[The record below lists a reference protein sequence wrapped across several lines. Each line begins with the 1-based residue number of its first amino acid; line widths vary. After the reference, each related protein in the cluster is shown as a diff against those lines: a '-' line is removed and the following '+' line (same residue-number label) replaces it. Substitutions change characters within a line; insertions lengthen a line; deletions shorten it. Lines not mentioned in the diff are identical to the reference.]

1 MRTKSLVF
9 AGILLLL
16 ALAGALILQYSTPI
30 GLGLTNDSQAYLNG
44 ARNLLEG
51 NGYGYTSGRV
61 EVKPITHFPPAYA
74 ATIAGVSLVSGLEP
88 QRAARVLALVLF
100 AANIL
105 LAGLL
110 LGWITRSRL
119 MAVLGA
125 LLVLTSEIIF
135 YVHGYLLSEPLYLLV
150 SGLALLLTAVYF
162 ERQRWLLLAFA
173 GVLASYAYLTRYV
186 GAAVIAAIL
195 IALLLVQPGLKQKL
209 RSASIFLAFNLP
221 GVIAWSLRN
230 LRLTGNPTNRDLFFH
245 PIAADEVRLG
255 LKNFWT
261 WFMPANYTPDAPGAG
276 WGWAA
281 AALGLLLAAGVLL
294 ALLRLKREPQEQAT
308 RQPALFLLGL
318 YALGYAALIFISMT
332 FVDSSTKFEFRMIV
346 PALLSGTLFLLGW
359 LWQLLSHRPVWIRGL
374 VLACV
379 FGLML
384 TGAQDTRDRVAMFHN
399 DGQGFLALNWRIS
412 KTVAFVNDTLDP
424 QRLIYSNRA
433 PVIYLLTDR
442 TAYVLPTPDDG
453 VKQQQRADYQAKLE
467 ELRQDVA
474 NGAVVILFEYDVLL
488 ASPDGR
494 AWVEDITQ
502 GMVPIERTSDGIVFA
517 AER

>member
-1 MRTKSLVF
+1 MRTKSAAF
-9 AGILLLL
+9 AAILLLL
-16 ALAGALILQYSTPI
+16 ALAGALVLHYSTPI

-51 NGYGYTSGRV
+51 KGYGYTSGRG
-61 EVKPITHFPPAYA
+61 EIKPITHFPPAYA
-74 ATIAGVSLVSGLEP
+74 ATIASVSLVSGLEP
-88 QRAARVLALVLF
+88 QRAARLLALVLF

-125 LLVLTSEIIF
+125 LLVLTSEIVF

-150 SGLALLLTAVYF
+150 SGLALLFTAIYF
-162 ERQRWLLLAFA
+162 ERQRWPLLAIA

-195 IALLLVQPGLKQKL
+195 IGLLVVLPGLKQKL
-209 RSASIFLAFNLP
+209 RSALIFLGFSLP

-230 LRLTGNPTNRDLFFH
+230 LRLTGNPTNRDLIYH
-245 PIAADEVRLG
+245 PIAADEITLG
-255 LKNFWT
+255 LRNFWT
-261 WFMPANYTPDAPGAG
+261 WFMPANYTPSTPGAG

-281 AALGLLLAAGVLL
+281 AAVGLLLAAGVLF
-294 ALLRLKREPQEQAT
+294 ALFRLKHKPEEQAM
-308 RQPALFLLGL
+308 RHPSLFLLGL
-318 YALGYAALIFISMT
+318 YTLGYAALIFLSMT

-346 PALLSGTLFLLGW
+346 PMLLAGTLFLLGW
-359 LWQLLSHRPVWIRGL
+359 MWQVLAQRPIWLRWL
-374 VLACV
+374 VLACI

-384 TGAQDTRDRVAMFHN
+384 TGAQDTRDRVAVFHK

-412 KTVAFVNDTLDP
+412 KTVAFINDTLDP

-433 PVIYLLTDR
+433 PVIYLLTNR
-442 TAYVLPTPDDG
+442 TAYVLPTRDDG
-453 VKQQQRADYQAKLE
+453 VKEQERADYQAKLA
-467 ELRQDVA
+467 ELHQDVA
-474 NGAVVILFEYDVLL
+474 DGAVVVLFEYDVLI
-488 ASPDGR
+488 ATPEGR
-494 AWVEDITQ
+494 AWVADITQ
-502 GMVPIERTSDGIVFA
+502 GMVPIERTSDGIIYA
-517 AER
+517 AQR

>member
-1 MRTKSLVF
+1 MRTKSLAF
-9 AGILLLL
+9 ATILLLL

-44 ARNLLEG
+44 ARNLLDG
-51 NGYGYTSGRV
+51 KGYGYTSGRG

-105 LAGLL
+105 LAALL
-110 LGWITRSRL
+110 LWWVTRSRL
-119 MAVLGA
+119 MGVLGA
-125 LLVLTSEIIF
+125 LLVLTSEIVF

-150 SGLALLLTAVYF
+150 SGVALLLTAVYF
-162 ERQRWLLLAFA
+162 ERQRWPLLAFA

-195 IALLLVQPGLKQKL
+195 IALLLVQPGLKQKI
-209 RSASIFLAFNLP
+209 RSALVFLAFSLP

-230 LRLTGNPTNRDLFFH
+230 LRLTGNPTNRDLIYH

-261 WFMPANYTPDAPGAG
+261 WFMPANYTPAAPGAG
-276 WGWAA
+276 WAWAA
-281 AALGLLLAAGVLL
+281 AALGLLLAAGVVLSLL
-294 ALLRLKREPQEQAT
+294 SLKRKPGEPE
-308 RQPALFLLGL
+308 RQPALFMLGL

-346 PALLSGTLFLLGW
+346 PMLVAGTIFLLGW
-359 LWQLLSHRPVWIRGL
+359 LWQVLAQRPVWLRGL

-384 TGAQDTRDRVAMFHN
+384 TGAQDTRDRVDVFHH

-412 KTVAFVNDTLDP
+412 KTVAFINDTLDS

-433 PVIYLLTDR
+433 PVVYLLTNR

-453 VKQQQRADYQAKLE
+453 VKEQQRADYRAKLE
-467 ELRQDVA
+467 ELHQDVA
-474 NGAVVILFEYDVLL
+474 NGAVVVLFEYDVLT
-488 ASPDGR
+488 ASPEGR
-494 AWVEDITQ
+494 AWLEDITQ
-502 GMVPIERTSDGIVFA
+502 GMVPIERTSDGIIFA
-517 AER
+517 ADQ

>member
-1 MRTKSLVF
+1 MKPKTLVF
-9 AGILLLL
+9 ATILLL
-16 ALAGALILQYSTPI
+16 ALAGALILQFSTPI

-51 NGYGYTSGRV
+51 NGYGYTSGRG

-105 LAGLL
+105 LAALL

-119 MAVLGA
+119 MGVLGA
-125 LLVLTSEIIF
+125 MLVLTSEIVF

-150 SGLALLLTAVYF
+150 SGSALLLTAVYF
-162 ERQRWLLLAFA
+162 ERQRWPLLAFA

-195 IALLLVQPGLKQKL
+195 IALLFVIPGLKQKI
-209 RSASIFLAFNLP
+209 RSAMIFLAFSLP

-230 LRLTGNPTNRDLFFH
+230 LRLTGNPTNRDLIYH

-276 WGWAA
+276 WGLAA
-281 AALGLLLAAGVLL
+281 TVLGLLLAAGVVLL
-294 ALLRLKREPQEQAT
+294 LLRLKRKPGEQE

-346 PALLSGTLFLLGW
+346 PMLLAGTIFLLGW
-359 LWQLLSHRPVWIRGL
+359 LWQVLAHRPVWLRGL
-374 VLACV
+374 VLGCV
-379 FGLML
+379 LVFIL
-384 TGAQDTRDRVAMFHN
+384 TGAQDTRDRVAVFHH

-412 KTVAFVNDTLDP
+412 KTVAFINDTLDP

-453 VKQQQRADYQAKLE
+453 VKEQQRADYQAKLE
-467 ELRQDVA
+467 ELHQDVA
-474 NGAVVILFEYDVLL
+474 NGAVVILFEYDMLI